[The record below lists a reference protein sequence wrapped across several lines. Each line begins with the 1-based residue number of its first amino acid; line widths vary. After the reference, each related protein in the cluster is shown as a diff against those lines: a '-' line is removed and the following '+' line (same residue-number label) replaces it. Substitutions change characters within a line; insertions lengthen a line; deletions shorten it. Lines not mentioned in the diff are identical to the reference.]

1 MLRPIIDIL
10 MTIILLLAMSY
21 ELFGAKL
28 GEYFNFDGYEYGSL
42 IHEFLGITLVLLFFF
57 HLWLN
62 RWWLK
67 NLFKGRYDLTRIILT
82 FVNFA
87 LIFDVIFLTF
97 TGMYMSRLIEV
108 PDTDS
113 LMAFSRAGHVSAS
126 YWGYVLMC
134 FHIGLNWHIFSAMM
148 FRKLKLKLK
157 MIPHILALIF
167 MIYGARAFVKRQLW
181 DYMSMN
187 VVFTFFDFEEPFI
200 YFILD
205 YLAIMILFAC
215 LGHYLILLLRRIK

>member
-21 ELFGAKL
+21 ELMGAKI

-42 IHEFLGITLVLLFFF
+42 VHEFLGISLVILFFF

-62 RWWLK
+62 RWWIK
-67 NLFKGRYDLTRIILT
+67 NLFKGHYNLTRSILA

-97 TGMYMSRLIEV
+97 TGMYMSALIEA
-108 PDTDS
+108 PEADS
-113 LMAFSRAGHVSAS
+113 LMSFSRVGHVTAS
-126 YWGYVLMC
+126 YWGYVLMS

-148 FRKLKLKLK
+148 FKKMKIKLKI
-157 MIPHILALIF
+157 IPHILAIII
-167 MIYGARAFVKRQLW
+167 MIYGIKAFFKRQLR

-205 YLAIMILFAC
+205 YLSIMILFAC
-215 LGHYLILLLRRIK
+215 LGHYLILLLRKVK